1 MSLLLGVSTDC
12 CTSAHENGMSRRR
25 RGARRPLVAMPSH
38 QKIRWP
44 GGEWKE
50 GEEEEAW
57 YGDDLID
64 GESLVLGES
73 GNHVRGDRDLGYYEA
88 DGNGGLLRQRG
99 SGGRSSFSLPVHSR
113 GRSPEQLV
121 SNNPQWGM
129 GDVTAERALQISP
142 AVLDFG
148 TVQQG
153 SMSRVR
159 LRLHNC
165 STHIARARVEP
176 FRAFHNLSD
185 DESYFQTQPNV
196 VRLSAGLSEYV
207 TVSMLGRKLGPF
219 RETLRILVSEH
230 DFVYEIPV
238 IGRILPEHG
247 FEDAL
252 RKADLARKM
261 KALEIDPL
269 ERTADAEQ
277 TSGRRLIPSAELT
290 VGWDDGLEDSEE
302 EKRHREAASVDNVS
316 SIPTFPNVKWNTFSN
331 RLRIDHRK
339 KWKIEPDTSVGVDV
353 IKQRYE
359 QMVSRSNTKWS
370 NLEDRF
376 HVAKMI
382 QKMSGL
388 SRTGV
393 LAAAAAAANKK
404 KRGAASIAFADRAAE
419 SNAGQDQQS
428 KVQDPAKG
436 HSKTPAF
443 DKAKR
448 ADDHQVLGST
458 AGMSR
463 ERREVAD
470 AAAKNKLLGELG
482 QLSQQSL

>member
-1 MSLLLGVSTDC
+1 M
-12 CTSAHENGMSRRR
+12 
-25 RGARRPLVAMPSH
+25 
-38 QKIRWP
+38 
-44 GGEWKE
+44 
-50 GEEEEAW
+50 
-57 YGDDLID
+57 
-64 GESLVLGES
+64 
-73 GNHVRGDRDLGYYEA
+73 
-88 DGNGGLLRQRG
+88 
-99 SGGRSSFSLPVHSR
+99 HSR
-113 GRSPEQLV
+113 GSLPEQLV

-238 IGRILPEHG
+238 IGRILHEHG

-359 QMVSRSNTKWS
+359 QMVSPPTRNGPTW
-370 NLEDRF
+370 
-376 HVAKMI
+376 
-382 QKMSGL
+382 
-388 SRTGV
+388 
-393 LAAAAAAANKK
+393 
-404 KRGAASIAFADRAAE
+404 
-419 SNAGQDQQS
+419 
-428 KVQDPAKG
+428 
-436 HSKTPAF
+436 KT
-443 DKAKR
+443 D
-448 ADDHQVLGST
+448 ST
-458 AGMSR
+458 W
-463 ERREVAD
+463 RR
-470 AAAKNKLLGELG
+470 
-482 QLSQQSL
+482 

>member
-1 MSLLLGVSTDC
+1 M
-12 CTSAHENGMSRRR
+12 
-25 RGARRPLVAMPSH
+25 
-38 QKIRWP
+38 
-44 GGEWKE
+44 
-50 GEEEEAW
+50 
-57 YGDDLID
+57 
-64 GESLVLGES
+64 
-73 GNHVRGDRDLGYYEA
+73 
-88 DGNGGLLRQRG
+88 
-99 SGGRSSFSLPVHSR
+99 
-113 GRSPEQLV
+113 
-121 SNNPQWGM
+121 
-129 GDVTAERALQISP
+129 
-142 AVLDFG
+142 
-148 TVQQG
+148 
-153 SMSRVR
+153 
-159 LRLHNC
+159 
-165 STHIARARVEP
+165 
-176 FRAFHNLSD
+176 
-185 DESYFQTQPNV
+185 
-196 VRLSAGLSEYV
+196 
-207 TVSMLGRKLGPF
+207 
-219 RETLRILVSEH
+219 
-230 DFVYEIPV
+230 
-238 IGRILPEHG
+238 
-247 FEDAL
+247 
-252 RKADLARKM
+252 
-261 KALEIDPL
+261 
-269 ERTADAEQ
+269 DAEQ

-359 QMVSRSNTKWS
+359 QMVSRSNSKWS

-404 KRGAASIAFADRAAE
+404 KRGAASIAFADRAPE
-419 SNAGQDQQS
+419 SNAGRDQQS

-463 ERREVAD
+463 ERREAVTPLPRTSSSASWGSLASSLCSTRATKEKKRGERERERESRLCTRVFKAHK
-470 AAAKNKLLGELG
+470 AASAKTSPRGSRHCQVIVK
-482 QLSQQSL
+482 SS